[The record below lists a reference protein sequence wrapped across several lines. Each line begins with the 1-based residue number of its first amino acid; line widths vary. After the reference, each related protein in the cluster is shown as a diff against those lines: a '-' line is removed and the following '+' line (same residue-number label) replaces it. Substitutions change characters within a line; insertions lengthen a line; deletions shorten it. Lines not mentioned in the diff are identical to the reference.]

1 MKLLLRYFL
10 RKHFEIR
17 TQLVS
22 CVSKWHSKAWGSN
35 IAKITLQ
42 NIVWL
47 ILISDILKVEI
58 VNNSFDGM
66 EIDDSYERLCF
77 YFYSILSL
85 CFLADEP
92 DPRYIYNY
100 PASLKFVLSQYEKEK
115 NYPRKETG
123 FSQWSKQISNN
134 NQLLG

>member
-1 MKLLLRYFL
+1 
-10 RKHFEIR
+10 
-17 TQLVS
+17 
-22 CVSKWHSKAWGSN
+22 
-35 IAKITLQ
+35 
-42 NIVWL
+42 
-47 ILISDILKVEI
+47 
-58 VNNSFDGM
+58 M

-115 NYPRKETG
+115 NYSRKETG
-123 FSQWSKQISNN
+123 FSQ
-134 NQLLG
+134 